1 MASIGNK
8 AVVEDDLLSFTV
20 SATDPDGDTIT
31 YSSIGLP
38 SGANFGSS
46 SGDFSWIPGF
56 GDEGSYEVT
65 FIATSNVLEDYET
78 ITITVG
84 DVDRAP
90 ELASIGNKAVVEDDL
105 LSFTVSAT
113 DPDGDTITYSSIGDQ
128 PQ

>member
-1 MASIGNK
+1 M
-8 AVVEDDLLSFTV
+8 
-20 SATDPDGDTIT
+20 
-31 YSSIGLP
+31 
-38 SGANFGSS
+38 
-46 SGDFSWIPGF
+46 IPGF

-113 DPDGDTITYSSIGDQ
+113 DPDGDTITYSSIGLPSELTLVPVVVILAGSLVLEMKVVMKSLSLRLLMFLKIMRQ
-128 PQ
+128 SP